1 MQGTLGSLRHTHNND
16 PRRTRLD
23 KQIHAANKLLNRNLT
38 DPFRLPR
45 ASKPPLRQRN
55 SPKLSKAPSP
65 HNIDTTA
72 RPRENQHPNTRTQ
85 PVGTHQNSLDPTGRL
100 APRQHTLFAHSK
112 TPDANGFTI

>member
-1 MQGTLGSLRHTHNND
+1 MQGTLGSLRHTHNNE
-16 PRRTRLD
+16 PRRTNLD

-45 ASKPPLRQRN
+45 ASKPLLRQRN

-72 RPRENQHPNTRTQ
+72 RPRENQHPDTRTQ
-85 PVGTHQNSLDPTGRL
+85 AVGAHQNPLDPTGRL
-100 APRQHTLFAHSK
+100 APRQHALFGHSK
-112 TPDANGFTI
+112 TSDANGFTI

>member
-1 MQGTLGSLRHTHNND
+1 MQRTLGSLRDPHND
-16 PRRTRLD
+16 HPRNARID
-23 KQIHAANKLLNRNLT
+23 EQIHPTNKLLNRNLA
-38 DPFRLPR
+38 DPARLPR
-45 ASKPPLRQRN
+45 TPKPPLRQRN